1 MIYLTLLRMLK
12 NKFLMCALFL
22 GILISVTAAGII
34 PIYSSALSERMLI
47 TELNISAKQGIHPS
61 AYTFSLPFSTLAR
74 ENYRESI
81 TQIESSVNTLFSQSL
96 PMNEKVYSKKSTSK
110 QFLYNRDDINNSS
123 SETIQAVSYND
134 TDGFNLL
141 YGTFPKTRNDGIIEA
156 LITKNAEISKDLT
169 LNKTYFLNED
179 GNDLGVYIIP
189 VGVVEITDASTVFDQ
204 ANLNS
209 SFIILKEDMEAYFL
223 PNGLIKDVSFNLIFD
238 YTGLKIKDI
247 EEASQANRQINKW
260 LDYLSATKNVPDQ
273 NLFDTFLNKKSTVE
287 TLIVLFEIPLIFLVI
302 LYSGFVSSSIIK
314 TDKNEIALLLSRGAT
329 RKQIIKSYL
338 FQSGSLTLL
347 ALIIS
352 IPLSLLAVKILGTV
366 SSFLE
371 FKSTLGLS
379 VQFLPSSLIYMLIAS
394 IISII
399 TMLLPCTKLFNT
411 NTVKIKKKNNL
422 KPLWQRI
429 YLDFILLGISLYGYI
444 SFTLT
449 EKEIRSLNSIN
460 SLPVEP
466 IVFITVFAFTL
477 GCALLFARL
486 FKLLVSALNIFK
498 KNFSAGVLCAIKNAI
513 MQKNGYGMQIFTIVA
528 IVLCIFSANSA
539 RSLFSHSLDKFY
551 YSTGADCVIDLDF
564 NTTAVEDTSTEN
576 KAETPKPFL
585 FNNFLGVKEETRIIT
600 GCSPTISDSDVT
612 FMGIDTKEFSSVA
625 YCRGDENESHLNS
638 YLNLLGSAP
647 NACLISKTLADK
659 LSLQKGDA
667 IFIKPTIS
675 NNKTIALIV
684 YETVE
689 LFPSFNPYTDAP
701 LVVANSEYID
711 YMLPN
716 LDFDVWMSLEDN
728 TTMQDISK
736 QIDKSYSVNNITV
749 RQELL
754 DSVRYEATLQAS
766 GGILTFN
773 FILIFIILFLGYII
787 FNILSLK
794 NNTLQVATLRAMGM
808 EEKELTFMLITEHI
822 LTGIIPII
830 FAIVLGYLASIMFIP
845 ILGTAFSL
853 EAQIPTIKIAFNNND
868 YLKLYT
874 LILLLYAI
882 ISIITIPFIKKLQP
896 ANAIKLSEE

>member
-1 MIYLTLLRMLK
+1 MIYLTILRMLK

-34 PIYSSALSERMLI
+34 PVYSSALSERMLI
-47 TELNISAKQGIHPS
+47 TELNISAKQGTHPS
-61 AYTFSLPFSTLAR
+61 AYSFSLPFSTLSKEAHS
-74 ENYRESI
+74 ENMR
-81 TQIESSVNTLFSQSL
+81 QIEASVNTLFIDAL
-96 PMNEKVYSKKSTSK
+96 PMNEKVYSQKITSK
-110 QFLYNRDDINNSS
+110 HLLYSRDDISNSS
-123 SETIQAVSYND
+123 LDTIQVVSYSNN
-134 TDGFNLL
+134 DGFSLL
-141 YGTFPKTRNDGIIEA
+141 YGSFPQTRDDGMIEA
-156 LITKNAEISKDLT
+156 LIIKNAEISKDLT
-169 LNKTYFLNED
+169 LYKPYFLNEEGFD
-179 GNDLGVYIIP
+179 NGVYIIP
-189 VGVVEITDASTVFDQ
+189 VGVVEITDSSSIFDESS
-204 ANLNS
+204 LNN
-209 SFIILKEDMEAYFL
+209 SFIIKSDDMKTFFL
-223 PNGLIKDVSFNLIFD
+223 SNGLVKDVGFNLVFD
-238 YTGLKIKDI
+238 YTSLKIQDI
-247 EEASQANRQINKW
+247 QSVSNANRQINKW

-273 NLFDTFLNKKSTVE
+273 NLFDSFSNKKTTVE
-287 TLIVLFEIPLIFLVI
+287 TLIVLFEIPLIFLVV

-338 FQSGSLTLL
+338 FQSGILTVL

-352 IPLSLLAVKILGTV
+352 IPLSLLSVKLLGTV
-366 SSFLE
+366 SSFFE
-371 FKSTLGLS
+371 FESTSGLN
-379 VQFLPSSLIYMLIAS
+379 VQFLPESIIYMFIAS

-399 TMLLPCTKLFNT
+399 AMLLPCIKLFGS
-411 NTVKIKKKNNL
+411 NTVKIKKKTDI
-422 KPLWQRI
+422 KPFWQRI
-429 YLDFILLGISLYGYI
+429 YLDLILLGVSIYGYI
-444 SFTLT
+444 SFNLMKEEIHSLT
-449 EKEIRSLNSIN
+449 DAKTI
-460 SLPVEP
+460 PVEP
-466 IVFITVFAFTL
+466 IVFITVFTFTL
-477 GCALLFARL
+477 GCALLFTRL
-486 FKLLVSALNIFK
+486 FKPLLSVFNLFK
-498 KNFSAGVLCAIKNAI
+498 KRLSIGIFCALKNSI
-513 MQKNGYGMQIFTIVA
+513 SKSNGYGMQIFTVVA

-551 YSTGADCVIDLDF
+551 YSTGADCVIDIDF
-564 NTTAVEDTSTEN
+564 GTTAVEDTSTQN
-576 KAETPKPFL
+576 KVETPKPFL
-585 FNNFLGVKEETRIIT
+585 FNNFSGVKEETRIIT
-600 GCSPTISDSDVT
+600 GCSPTVNDSDVT
-612 FMGIDTKEFSSVA
+612 FMAVDTKEFSSVA
-625 YCRGDENESHLNS
+625 YCRGDENKSHLNA

-647 NACLISKTLADK
+647 NACLISSTLADK

-684 YETVE
+684 YEVVE
-689 LFPSFNPYTDAP
+689 LFPSFNPYNNPP

-716 LDFDVWMSLEDN
+716 LDFDVWMSLED
-728 TTMQDISK
+728 TTTLQDIKK
-736 QIDKSYSVNNITV
+736 QIDESYSVNNITI

-773 FILIFIILFLGYII
+773 FIIILIILFLGYII

-794 NNTLQVATLRAMGM
+794 NNTLQFATLRAIGM

-830 FAIVLGYLASIMFIP
+830 FAVVLGYLASIMFIP

-853 EAQIPTIKIAFNNND
+853 EAQIPSINIAFNNDD
-868 YLKLYT
+868 YLRLYS
-874 LILLLYAI
+874 LIVLLYVL